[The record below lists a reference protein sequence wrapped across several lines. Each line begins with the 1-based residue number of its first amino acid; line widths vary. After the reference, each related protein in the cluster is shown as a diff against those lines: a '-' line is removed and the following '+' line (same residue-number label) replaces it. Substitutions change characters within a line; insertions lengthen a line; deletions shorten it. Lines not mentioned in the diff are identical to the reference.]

1 MNPDW
6 LNIATFLLIFVFAII
21 SPGPNFIMVSNT
33 ALAGSR
39 RIALLAAF
47 GVAVGSGIF
56 AVAGMLGLIVLV
68 KTLPYFD
75 EMMPIIG
82 GGYLA
87 YLGVRMI
94 RERHAALSAE
104 PRLNAAARQV
114 SSFSA
119 FLTGLLTNL
128 TNPKAWAFYVSLFT
142 LVMTPQTPP
151 WTKSLLVIL
160 MFLIS
165 LFWYGTVVLLISSE
179 RIRPLFSQFRPL
191 IQTTLGLLLVYLGV
205 RLFFNV

>member
-75 EMMPIIG
+75 EMMPVIG

-104 PRLNAAARQV
+104 PWLNAAARQV